1 MSELIRGL
9 NRTLLVNLDYTIM
22 ILDPRGYQLVQAGV
36 RSCPNL
42 HSSFSSIII
51 YSPSTC
57 PLLSVS
63 ISSIDDMRELIR
75 GLMEGA
81 AEPGQAQPEDKQGK
95 KMKEIQVEVDL
106 ATDAMKD
113 TVLKIQER
121 GQVLDHL
128 QERSGEYFYFDC
140 VRSLET
146 EGDTADGLDS
156 LSISSQSFRTTATKT
171 RRRMFLQNAKVC
183 GRLLSR
189 PLLYTFC
196 SLLCALHSL
205 LFTHHPFQFDSP
217 FSHSSLFTLPPSR
230 TSFRS

>member
-1 MSELIRGL
+1 
-9 NRTLLVNLDYTIM
+9 
-22 ILDPRGYQLVQAGV
+22 
-36 RSCPNL
+36 
-42 HSSFSSIII
+42 
-51 YSPSTC
+51 
-57 PLLSVS
+57 
-63 ISSIDDMRELIR
+63 MRELIK

-81 AEPGQAQPEDKQGK
+81 AEPGQAQQPDKQGK

-128 QERSGEYFYFDC
+128 QERSGEYFYFDY

-146 EGDTADGLDS
+146 KGDTADESDN

-183 GRLLSR
+183 GRLSSR
-189 PLLYTFC
+189 P
-196 SLLCALHSL
+196 SLVTLHFSFFTSQFPLFTLHSSLFQLSLFLIFSILHSL
-205 LFTHHPFQFDSP
+205 LSPVLSAIGGGRDGYIRRKNGELKDEKANDMSRANNKVDNLPINLHHPN
-217 FSHSSLFTLPPSR
+217 HSRGNSR
-230 TSFRS
+230 SSKRFNGS